1 MQASREWDNM
11 TPPPSSLTEY
21 AAPLAIGTASL
32 VASVLLDVPVA
43 HALIVSVAH
52 ALIVSVS
59 LVGGMAAG
67 TVARLYARRLRPPRT
82 DG

>member
-1 MQASREWDNM
+1 
-11 TPPPSSLTEY
+11 
-21 AAPLAIGTASL
+21 LAIGTASL
-32 VASVLLDVPVA
+32 VASVLLDVP
-43 HALIVSVAH
+43 VAH

>member
-11 TPPPSSLTEY
+11 TPPPSSLNEY
-21 AAPLAIGTASL
+21 AAPLAIGSASL

-43 HALIVSVAH
+43 HALIVSV
-52 ALIVSVS
+52 S
-59 LVGGMAAG
+59 LVGGMATG

>member
-11 TPPPSSLTEY
+11 TPPASSLTEY
-21 AAPLAIGTASL
+21 AAPLAIGSAYL
-32 VASVLLDVPVA
+32 VASVLLDVP
-43 HALIVSVAH
+43 VAH

>member
-1 MQASREWDNM
+1 VQASREWDNM

-21 AAPLAIGTASL
+21 AAPLAIGSASL
-32 VASVLLDVPVA
+32 VASVLLDVP
-43 HALIVSVAH
+43 VAH